1 MNVSYGYN
9 LFARRIY
16 VQLVPPFWEYPSFKD
31 TFSSFQA
38 SKLLNFLVWR
48 KGVKFHINRSGTK
61 TSNFKQISSPSW
73 IFRNSQPIGSQS
85 RLDFNPSE
93 MEKIKALTSENGVV
107 IFTKSTCCLCYAVT
121 ILFQE
126 LRVNPLVHEI
136 DQDPEGRE
144 MEKAL
149 LKQGCNS
156 PPVPAVY
163 IGGKLVGSTN
173 EVMSLHLSGSLI
185 PLLKSYQSL

>member
-1 MNVSYGYN
+1 MFGEKESN
-9 LFARRIY
+9 FACFY
-16 VQLVPPFWEYPSFKD
+16 
-31 TFSSFQA
+31 
-38 SKLLNFLVWR
+38 
-48 KGVKFHINRSGTK
+48 INRSSRK
-61 TSNFKQISSPSW
+61 PQISSKSHLPLQE
-73 IFRNSQPIGSQS
+73 NSQPSDHILNSDLIQEVFEARIS
-85 RLDFNPSE
+85 LPFV
-93 MEKIKALTSENGVV
+93 MEKIQSLTSENGVV

-126 LRVNPLVHEI
+126 LRVNPVVYEI

-149 LKQGCNS
+149 PKQGCNS
-156 PPVPAVY
+156 PPVPAVF

-185 PLLKSYQSL
+185 PLLKPYQSLS